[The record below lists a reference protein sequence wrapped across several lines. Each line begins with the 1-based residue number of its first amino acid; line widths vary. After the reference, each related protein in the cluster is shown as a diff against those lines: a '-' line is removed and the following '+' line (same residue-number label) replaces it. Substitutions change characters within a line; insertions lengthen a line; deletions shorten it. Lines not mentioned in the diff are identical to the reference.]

1 MLHPIHL
8 IACRLKVCTHWRSSA
23 LLALGLLV
31 APLFTSSLSAHHASA
46 PFYDPED
53 RVEIQGTI
61 TRFVFRNP
69 HAFLFLDVTGDSGET
84 VEWQIELGAPVSL
97 RRTGWTPETLTVGME
112 VKAVGNRSRAE
123 GSTGLCC
130 VRMTRADG
138 RPVLEGGRVS
148 EERQE

>member
-1 MLHPIHL
+1 MLHPIRL
-8 IACRLKVCTHWRSSA
+8 IARSLKACIHWRSSA
-23 LLALGLLV
+23 LLVLGLLV
-31 APLFTSSLSAHHASA
+31 APLFTSNLSAHHASA

>member
-1 MLHPIHL
+1 VLHPI
-8 IACRLKVCTHWRSSA
+8 RLLTRSLQACTHWRSAA
-23 LLALGLLV
+23 LLACGLLM
-31 APLFTSSLSAHHASA
+31 APLFTSGLSAHHASA
-46 PFYDPED
+46 PFYDPEN

-69 HAFLFLDVTGDSGET
+69 HAFLFLDVTDDSGDT

-112 VKAVGNRSRAE
+112 VRAVGNRSRAE